1 METPVNQNVANSRKS
16 QLLTSQ
22 NPAVELRKV
31 SVKWPVASVDQ
42 EETTLTD
49 VSLTVHTG
57 QLLTIVG
64 QIGSGKVILTFKIVD
79 LMGYYLDFYK

>member
-1 METPVNQNVANSRKS
+1 METPVSQNVANSRKS

-22 NPAVELRKV
+22 NPVVELRKV

-49 VSLTVHTG
+49 VSLTVRNG

-64 QIGSGKVILTFKIVD
+64 QIGSGKVI
-79 LMGYYLDFYK
+79 